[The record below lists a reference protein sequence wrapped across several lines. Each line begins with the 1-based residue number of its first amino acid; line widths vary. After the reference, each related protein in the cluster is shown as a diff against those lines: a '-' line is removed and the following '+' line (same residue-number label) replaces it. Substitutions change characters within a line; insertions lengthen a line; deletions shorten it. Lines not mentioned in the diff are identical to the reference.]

1 MAKPRHD
8 LMGKT
13 FTRWTVIN
21 DAEDST
27 HGKHVVVV
35 KCRCGTVRAIL
46 AQNLLRGQSKSC
58 GCLQR
63 ERASEVQRER
73 WSARRLQGA

>member
-8 LMGKT
+8 LMGRS

-21 DAEDST
+21 DAEDSA

-73 WSARRLQGA
+73 WSERRLQGA

>member
-1 MAKPRHD
+1 MAKPRHN
-8 LMGKT
+8 LINMT

-21 DAEDST
+21 DAENSA

-58 GCLQR
+58 GCLQV
-63 ERASEVQRER
+63 ERASETQRAR
-73 WSARRLQGA
+73 WAALRNKT